1 MIESRLPSEQARPPR
16 VVYMHVTLFMSLLF
30 SLFSTLA
37 WYICHQVAMPLLVA
51 AGHLM
56 IAHLAF
62 RGYVR

>member
-1 MIESRLPSEQARPPR
+1 
-16 VVYMHVTLFMSLLF
+16 MHVTLFMSLLF

-62 RGYVR
+62 RAYVRYRRGS